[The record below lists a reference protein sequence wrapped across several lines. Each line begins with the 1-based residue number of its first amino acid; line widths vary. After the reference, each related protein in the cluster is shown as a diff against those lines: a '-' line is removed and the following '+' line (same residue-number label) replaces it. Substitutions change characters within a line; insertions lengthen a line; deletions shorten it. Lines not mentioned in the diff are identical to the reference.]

1 MSAFTLI
8 LQSPA
13 GADELEAVSSLRF
26 EAPDGGR
33 GVQPGH
39 EPALALLTPGMASYR
54 SADHTGYLATEGGL
68 VWIDRARVRL
78 VSRWIARAPS
88 MEALLR
94 LVQRRRERRDRLEDQ
109 ARRQAEHHELATRR
123 ALSKLQRE
131 VSW

>member
-1 MSAFTLI
+1 
-8 LQSPA
+8 
-13 GADELEAVSSLRF
+13 
-26 EAPDGGR
+26 
-33 GVQPGH
+33 
-39 EPALALLTPGMASYR
+39 MASYR